1 MDDDQQKGLAMSHA
15 LIIDEN
21 MLISRAIQRRLEMLG
36 FESFDLVWTQQQ
48 ALAAA
53 GRHRPDLIVIGDDVE
68 TGCAVEAARRI
79 TDHHEVP
86 VLMVTGDYARAR
98 ERLEQQEALVGPFLL
113 NEIEAAV
120 ELANTG

>member
-1 MDDDQQKGLAMSHA
+1 MSHA

-53 GRHRPDLIVIGDDVE
+53 GRHMPDLIVIGDDVE

-79 TDHHEVP
+79 TDHHAVP
-86 VLMVTGDYARAR
+86 VLMVTGDYTRAR
-98 ERLEQQEALVGPFLL
+98 ERLEQQEALEGPFLL

-120 ELANTG
+120 ELANTA